1 MGFGSHSGPFGT
13 FPVITNSVRVT
24 ITRVRRVLD
33 LSVPQC
39 VEDLGMYHY
48 QQSEKQARNVCW
60 PKHEGDINE
69 CCTEFYKAKQKTG
82 NWSLDTGQSNDILP

>member
-33 LSVPQC
+33 LSVP
-39 VEDLGMYHY
+39 
-48 QQSEKQARNVCW
+48 R
-60 PKHEGDINE
+60 
-69 CCTEFYKAKQKTG
+69 
-82 NWSLDTGQSNDILP
+82 GQRSVSMC